1 MINDTGLLHELK
13 ILVHE
18 MHTKNT
24 DLVIS
29 IFGKERTGKSTL
41 AANLAK
47 LLDSTFNAKNLPKRV
62 GLTFADFARIA
73 PTIAPFQVLWVDEAG
88 MFSKRDSYGVKN
100 RGMVNYFQEA
110 GGSKRIYILCY
121 PEIIEIDRKVLQRS
135 RLFFE
140 TTNKGGQYW
149 VKGWTEDQM
158 DKKRAE
164 LRLFAAKSI
173 AARWGQTPRV
183 PTKIFQCDYT
193 GIEDVME
200 AYGKLKELNL
210 ERTDDKLSEL
220 AEMNMSEIAV
230 QAGYKIKELTGLKYQ
245 RRQLYKYV
253 RDALNTEI
261 ESGNVDEYDYYEGP
275 RDICIRD
282 MALADR
288 IIENVLQSFPKR
300 DYAVDEKCINA
311 QNTNYNL
318 PPPILKKTTFNSNK
332 EKECSQSIQ

>member
-47 LLDSTFNAKNLPKRV
+47 LLDPTFNAKNLPKRV

-73 PTIAPFQVLWVDEAG
+73 PTIAPFQVIWVDEAG

-121 PEIIEIDRKVLQRS
+121 PEIVEIDRKVLQRS

-220 AEMNMSEIAV
+220 AEMNMSELAV
-230 QAGYKIKELTGLKYQ
+230 QAGFKIKELTGRKYK
-245 RRQLYKYV
+245 RTHLYTLV
-253 RDALNTEI
+253 RAALNTEL
-261 ESGNVDEYDYYEGP
+261 ESGNVGEYDYYEGP
-275 RDICIRD
+275 RDICIRNVE
-282 MALADR
+282 LADR
-288 IIENVLQSFPKR
+288 IIETVLQSFPK
-300 DYAVDEKCINA
+300 
-311 QNTNYNL
+311 QNHIIKPLEQNEQNINYNL
-318 PPPILKKTTFNSNK
+318 PPPTLKKITLNSNK
-332 EKECSQSIQ
+332 ENECSQSIQ